1 MEGKIIVKNPNG
13 TSKVWDHFG
22 FYKVGTKLLKYKAVC
37 KIFNQECKYTGGTTN
52 LNQHLHSHHGD
63 LFQSTTPSTRKT
75 IQSQI
80 TAIMKQPIVKL
91 SAKSKGYQKNTES
104 IAECIIG
111 DLLPLS
117 IVDSMHF
124 RGMVNTLSNGTY
136 DPPHRKYFTQ
146 TLLPKMYNESVEELK
161 KEM

>member
-1 MEGKIIVKNPNG
+1 MEGKIIIKNPNG

-22 FYKVGTKLLKYKAVC
+22 FYKVGTKLLKEKAVC

-63 LFQSTTPSTRKT
+63 LFQSSTPGTRKT

-80 TAIMKQPIVKL
+80 TAMMKQPIVKL

-104 IAECIIG
+104 IAECLIG

-117 IVDSMHF
+117 CGQYAF
-124 RGMVNTLSNGTY
+124 QRNG
-136 DPPHRKYFTQ
+136 
-146 TLLPKMYNESVEELK
+146 
-161 KEM
+161 